1 MDEEGDRM
9 KLNKKHK
16 AMREKKALQW
26 DNRTSNLSFKLHPLN
41 RKEGIMRSYYPC
53 GHHIN
58 FPSRE
63 CHEDNR
69 EELLGHGLI

>member
-1 MDEEGDRM
+1 M
-9 KLNKKHK
+9 KINRKHK
-16 AMREKKALQW
+16 AMREKKASQW
-26 DNRTSNLSFKLHPLN
+26 DKDTTKLSFKLHPLN

-69 EELLGHGLI
+69 EELIKQGLI

>member
-1 MDEEGDRM
+1 
-9 KLNKKHK
+9 
-16 AMREKKALQW
+16 MREKKALEW
-26 DNRTSNLSFKLHPLN
+26 DKSTTTLSFKLHPLN